1 MYRFRSPLALS
12 LALACTVG
20 VASLLPASAH
30 ADSPPLIPVQGT
42 LYGEDGRP
50 ITGNLPVVFTLY
62 ADAGMAVPVWGD
74 TMEVRVTNG
83 LFTSYLGDDSPL
95 NLTLFRNYGD
105 LWLSIAVDG
114 DTPMGPYRIAT
125 APYAGFAQ
133 FCGDAITLDGQTR
146 EQIVTAAVTAF
157 GGPYAPLDHRTLWST
172 IDGIPAGFQDGTDN
186 VRTDGEIRT
195 VVGGMGLAAASHN
208 HAWSEI
214 TSIPAG
220 FADGIDNVRSD
231 AEIRVVVNGM
241 SLAPAS
247 HRTPWSTID
256 NIPAGFAD
264 GVDNVRSDAEIR
276 GVVGGMGL
284 AERGRRVSID
294 TTAGSCIRTGY
305 VNVYDQAIDYQCPDG
320 RVMVGTHS
328 IHSNGTEDRQY
339 GFYCCYLRIAP

>member
-20 VASLLPASAH
+20 AATLFPAAVH

-74 TMEVRVTNG
+74 TMEVRITNG

-105 LWLSIAVDG
+105 LWLSIAVNG
-114 DTPMGPYRIAT
+114 DSPMGPYRIAT

-133 FCGDAITLDGQTR
+133 FCGDAITLGGQTR
-146 EQIVTAAVTAF
+146 EQIVSAAVTAV
-157 GGPYAPLDHRTLWST
+157 GGPFAPLDHRTLWST
-172 IDGIPAGFQDGTDN
+172 IDGIPAGFQDGIDN

-195 VVGGMGLAAASHN
+195 VVDGMGLAAAAHT

-214 TSIPAG
+214 TGIPAG

-231 AEIRVVVNGM
+231 AEIRVVVDGM
-241 SLAPAS
+241 NLAPAS

-264 GVDNVRSDAEIR
+264 GVDNVRSDDEIR

-284 AERGRRVSID
+284 AERGRRVRVD
-294 TTAGSCIRTGY
+294 TSAGAC
-305 VNVYDQAIDYQCPDG
+305 IDYGYQNVLDGNLNFTCPDG
-320 RVMVGTHS
+320 RVLAGTNSYHD
-328 IHSNGTEDRQY
+328 NRTEDRQW
-339 GFYCCYLRIAP
+339 GFRCCYMQIVP